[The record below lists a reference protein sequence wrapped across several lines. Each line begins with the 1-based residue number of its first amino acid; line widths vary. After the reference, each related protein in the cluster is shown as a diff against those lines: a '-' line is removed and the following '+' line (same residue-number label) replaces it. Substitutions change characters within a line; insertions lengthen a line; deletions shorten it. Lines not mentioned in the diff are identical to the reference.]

1 VYGFGRY
8 NEGVLSE
15 KAQSRRSV
23 LMKFRSSLLS
33 LILVVGVSLSSTSFA
48 QTDKPTTQT
57 PAAGQTQP
65 DAVQPSTTQAPATG
79 QPSQPA
85 TTQPST
91 TQPADQNPAA
101 TDQSQ
106 TQTQPVADQDQPAA
120 TPDKDKD
127 RKDSKKKDKDKD
139 KKDAK
144 SKHNGGKDD
153 VDAIGNRKVA
163 GWDWYSIESEIR
175 MGKEYAT
182 QIESSLKLVT
192 DPTINEYVNRVGQNL
207 VRNSDAKVPFTIKVV
222 DSDVINAMALPGGFF
237 YVNSGL
243 ILAADNEAEL
253 AGVMAHEIAHVA
265 ARHTTRQLT
274 RYQFANYM
282 TLPLIFVGGGIG
294 LAAREAAGIG
304 IPMTFLKFSRG
315 FEAEADYLGI
325 QYMYKAGYDPNEF
338 VNFFEKI
345 QAQEK
350 KKPGSMAKVFTDH
363 PQTPDRITKSQEEIA
378 TILPAKDQYIETT
391 SEFNDMKARL
401 AAIENRHKVDDANN
415 PNKPSLRRGQ
425 ASSKDGDKGDKKD
438 DDRPTLKRRDQ

>member
-1 VYGFGRY
+1 
-8 NEGVLSE
+8 
-15 KAQSRRSV
+15 
-23 LMKFRSSLLS
+23 MKFRSFLLP
-33 LILVVGVSLSSTSFA
+33 LMLVAGISLSSAALT
-48 QTDKPTTQT
+48 QDDKSKTQT
-57 PAAGQTQP
+57 PSNQ
-65 DAVQPSTTQAPATG
+65 S
-79 QPSQPA
+79 
-85 TTQPST
+85 
-91 TQPADQNPAA
+91 QPADQKPTTTDQSQIQPANQKPAA

-106 TQTQPVADQDQPAA
+106 TQPVADQEQPAA
-120 TPDKDKD
+120 DQ
-127 RKDSKKKDKDKD
+127 DKDKD
-139 KKDAK
+139 KKDQDKDKDKKDKKDKKDAK
-144 SKHNGGKDD
+144 NKHSGGKDD

-182 QIESSLKLVT
+182 QIEASLKLVT

-274 RYQFANYM
+274 RYQFINYAS
-282 TLPLIFVGGGIG
+282 LPLIFVGGGIG

-378 TILPAKDQYIETT
+378 TILPAKDQYVETT

-425 ASSKDGDKGDKKD
+425 QTASKDGDKKD

>member
-1 VYGFGRY
+1 MK
-8 NEGVLSE
+8 L
-15 KAQSRRSV
+15 KA
-23 LMKFRSSLLS
+23 LLLS
-33 LILVVGVSLSSTSFA
+33 FLLVAGVSLSASAFA
-48 QTDKPTTQT
+48 QDDKQKTQTPTTTQT
-57 PAAGQTQP
+57 QSAPDQTKAQQGQTQP
-65 DAVQPSTTQAPATG
+65 SSDQTQA
-79 QPSQPA
+79 
-85 TTQPST
+85 
-91 TQPADQNPAA
+91 QPAD
-101 TDQSQ
+101 TSQ
-106 TQTQPVADQDQPAA
+106 PTADQDQAQPS
-120 TPDKDKD
+120 DQDN
-127 RKDSKKKDKDKD
+127 KKNDKD
-139 KKDAK
+139 KKSKDAK
-144 SKHNGGKDD
+144 NKHSGGKDD
-153 VDAIGNRKVA
+153 VDAIGNRKVT

-182 QIESSLKLVT
+182 QIESSLKMVT
-192 DPTINEYVNRVGQNL
+192 DPVVNEYVNRVGQNL

-243 ILAADNEAEL
+243 ILAADDEAEL

-274 RYQFANYM
+274 RAQFANYAS
-282 TLPLIFVGGGIG
+282 LPLIFIGGGIG

-304 IPMTFLKFSRG
+304 LPVTFLKFSRS

-350 KKPGSMAKVFTDH
+350 KKPGSMAKVFSDH
-363 PQTPDRITKSQEEIA
+363 PQTPDRIQKSQEEIA

-391 SEFNDMKARL
+391 SEFNDIKARL
-401 AAIENRHKVDDANN
+401 ASIENRHKVDDANN

-425 ASSKDGDKGDKKD
+425 ASTSKDGDTTKKD

>member
-1 VYGFGRY
+1 
-8 NEGVLSE
+8 
-15 KAQSRRSV
+15 
-23 LMKFRSSLLS
+23 MKFRFLS
-33 LILVVGVSLSSTSFA
+33 LALVLVAGISLSSQAFA
-48 QTDKPTTQT
+48 QDDKTKTQT
-57 PAAGQTQP
+57 P
-65 DAVQPSTTQAPATG
+65 S
-79 QPSQPA
+79 SQ
-85 TTQPST
+85 Q
-91 TQPADQNPAA
+91 QPADQKPTATDQSQVQPTDQKPAA

-106 TQTQPVADQDQPAA
+106 TQPVADQEQPVADQAKDS
-120 TPDKDKD
+120 DKDK
-127 RKDSKKKDKDKD
+127 KDADKKDKKDKDKD

-144 SKHNGGKDD
+144 KRGGKDD

-182 QIESSLKLVT
+182 QIEASLKLVT
-192 DPTINEYVNRVGQNL
+192 DPTINEYINRVGQNL

-274 RYQFANYM
+274 RYQFINYAS
-282 TLPLIFVGGGIG
+282 LPLIFVGGGIG

-378 TILPAKDQYIETT
+378 TILPPKDQYIETT
-391 SEFNDMKARL
+391 SEFNDMKSRL
-401 AAIENRHKVDDANN
+401 AAIENRHKVDDNAN

-425 ASSKDGDKGDKKD
+425 STASKDGDKKD

>member
-1 VYGFGRY
+1 
-8 NEGVLSE
+8 
-15 KAQSRRSV
+15 
-23 LMKFRSSLLS
+23 MKFRSLLLS
-33 LILVVGVSLSSTSFA
+33 LILVLGVSLSSTSFA
-48 QTDKPTTQT
+48 QTDQQKQT
-57 PAAGQTQP
+57 PATSQTE
-65 DAVQPSTTQAPATG
+65 
-79 QPSQPA
+79 QPA

-91 TQPADQNPAA
+91 TQPADQQPAA
-101 TDQSQ
+101 TDQGQSQ
-106 TQTQPVADQDQPAA
+106 TQQVADQSQPAA
-120 TPDKDKD
+120 APDKDKD
-127 RKDSKKKDKDKD
+127 KKDSKKKDKDK
-139 KKDAK
+139 KEAK
-144 SKHNGGKDD
+144 AKHNGGKDD

-401 AAIENRHKVDDANN
+401 ATIENRHKVEDNAN

>member
-1 VYGFGRY
+1 
-8 NEGVLSE
+8 
-15 KAQSRRSV
+15 
-23 LMKFRSSLLS
+23 MKFRSLMLS

-48 QTDKPTTQT
+48 QTDQQTQT
-57 PAAGQTQP
+57 PATSQTQ
-65 DAVQPSTTQAPATG
+65 
-79 QPSQPA
+79 QPA
-85 TTQPST
+85 ATQPST
-91 TQPADQNPAA
+91 TQPADDQKPAA

-106 TQTQPVADQDQPAA
+106 SQTQPVADQNQPAA
-120 TPDKDKD
+120 VPDKDKD
-127 RKDSKKKDKDKD
+127 KKDSKKKDKDK
-139 KKDAK
+139 KEAK
-144 SKHNGGKDD
+144 AKHNGGKDD

-350 KKPGSMAKVFTDH
+350 KKPGSMAKVFIDH

-401 AAIENRHKVDDANN
+401 AAIENRHKVDENAN

>member
-1 VYGFGRY
+1 
-8 NEGVLSE
+8 
-15 KAQSRRSV
+15 
-23 LMKFRSSLLS
+23 MKFRSLS
-33 LILVVGVSLSSTSFA
+33 LALVLVAGISLSSTAFS
-48 QTDKPTTQT
+48 QDDKTKPQN
-57 PAAGQTQP
+57 
-65 DAVQPSTTQAPATG
+65 PS
-79 QPSQPA
+79 SQ
-85 TTQPST
+85 
-91 TQPADQNPAA
+91 TQPADQNPTSADQNQAQPAAQQPAA

-106 TQTQPVADQDQPAA
+106 TQPVADQEQPATDPGKDA
-120 TPDKDKD
+120 DKKDKDKKDKKDKDKD
-127 RKDSKKKDKDKD
+127 KDKKDKDKD
-139 KKDAK
+139 KKDRDKDKKEAK
-144 SKHNGGKDD
+144 SKHSGGKDD

-182 QIESSLKLVT
+182 QIEASLKLVT

-274 RYQFANYM
+274 RYQFINYAS
-282 TLPLIFVGGGIG
+282 LPLIFVGGGIG

-315 FEAEADYLGI
+315 FEAKADYLGI

-378 TILPAKDQYIETT
+378 TILPPKDQYIETT
-391 SEFNDMKARL
+391 SEFNDMKSRL
-401 AAIENRHKVDDANN
+401 AAIENRHKVEDNAN

-425 ASSKDGDKGDKKD
+425 STASKDGDKKD